1 MNQGVLNDGDEING
15 SLVDPIDNLLSYTNK
30 TSVEDR
36 ANRAVATGYNLIRSY
51 KLLAEILSREARIK
65 NIINVALMPL
75 MTVLVFVI
83 GVQNIQ
89 GITIVLGVMTIAS
102 LFIELYSIVRADD
115 RRLSVSIEIPIKVE
129 KYLDSLVSS
138 LSKYKDVEHA
148 HDLSESPENQELLNA
163 IEGINSVENECF
175 RGQNWVPD
183 WIAIHAQ
190 QYAMSKADVV
200 CGICCNPLSDSDI
213 PCSIREAKV
222 LAKRINR
229 SKIKGEYCY
238 QCGQLR
244 IKKDELPKK

>member
-1 MNQGVLNDGDEING
+1 MNQGVQNDGDEKSV
-15 SLVDPIDNLLSYTNK
+15 SLVDPIDNLQSYTNK
-30 TSVEDR
+30 TTYEDR
-36 ANRAVATGYNLIRSY
+36 AHRAVATGYNLIRSY

-65 NIINVALMPL
+65 KTFNVALMPL

-83 GVQNIQ
+83 GFQNIQ
-89 GITIVLGVMTIAS
+89 GVTIVLGVMTIAS

-129 KYLDSLVSS
+129 KYLDSLVSN
-138 LSKYKDVEHA
+138 LSKINGIEHTY
-148 HDLSESPENQELLNA
+148 DLSESADFGDILNA

-175 RGQNWVPD
+175 RGQNWIPD

-200 CGICCNPLSDSDI
+200 CGICYNPLSDNDI

-222 LAKRINR
+222 LAKSINR